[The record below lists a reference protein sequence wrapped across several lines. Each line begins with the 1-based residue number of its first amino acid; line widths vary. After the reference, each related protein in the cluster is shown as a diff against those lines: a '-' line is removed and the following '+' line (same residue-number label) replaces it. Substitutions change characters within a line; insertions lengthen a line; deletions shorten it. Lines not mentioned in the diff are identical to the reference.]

1 MQVLAELPEYVIQKE
16 RGCYKLM
23 LWVQPG
29 AKKTAVLGC
38 YQGRLKVKVSSKPV
52 QNKANQELLSFL
64 AARLGLKRNS
74 LALES
79 GQGSRKKVVSLSIME
94 EPDWDVL
101 GY

>member
-1 MQVLAELPEYVIQKE
+1 MADLPEYVMQK
-16 RGCYKLM
+16 GQSCYQLL

-29 AKKTAVLGC
+29 AKKTAIAGS
-38 YQGRLKVKVSSKPV
+38 YQGRLKIKLSSKPV
-52 QNKANQELLSFL
+52 QNRANQELLSFL
-64 AARLGLKRNS
+64 AARLGLKKNN

-79 GQGSRKKVVSLSIME
+79 GQGSRKKVVSISIME